1 MRSRAFS
8 AGLLRSLLV
17 AWLTALLT
25 PASSQ
30 AAPNLNIRLVSNV
43 KPSANPL
50 SYGDVWAENDIACLG
65 VWLNYSAYNYGVG
78 IFTLTNPA
86 APSLLCRV
94 GATTG
99 NVTNGFDRVHTIWL
113 ERNFLYEAAHVA
125 GTLSVK

>member
-1 MRSRAFS
+1 MRSRAFP

-25 PASSQ
+25 PASGQ
-30 AAPNLNIRLVSNV
+30 AASNLNIRLVSNL

-78 IFTLTNPA
+78 IFTITNPA
-86 APSLLCRV
+86 APVLLSIYSP
-94 GATTG
+94 GPT
-99 NVTNGFDRVHTIWL
+99 
-113 ERNFLYEAAHVA
+113 
-125 GTLSVK
+125 SQ